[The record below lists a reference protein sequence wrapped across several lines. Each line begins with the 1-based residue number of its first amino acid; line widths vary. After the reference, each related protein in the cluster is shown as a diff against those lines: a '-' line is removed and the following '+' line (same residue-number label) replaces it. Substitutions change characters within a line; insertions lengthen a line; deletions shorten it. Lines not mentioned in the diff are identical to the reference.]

1 MSWESIVSQ
10 LIGSGRPRSVYSLA
24 QSWTQLAGELQSLS
38 EHLTKLKD
46 MTTNDALTPGWRPT
60 MPSPPKG
67 KGWTGP
73 AGDAFREHVAKLA
86 KEAAELVAP
95 ANSIGSALG
104 RVGDTL
110 SAGISKTPVPIFQ
123 DRQLPGGVDVHDVV
137 NGGTVGKDA
146 GTEFAQR
153 LWQDMSKAGK
163 YYTPGGFKV
172 RVDELNRSGFA
183 DASFGGRVSGSAYR
197 GITDS
202 EEYRRQR
209 DSWYAKNQAVAT
221 TAVAGVLSSYR
232 EEFSNVAPI
241 VNGGSVSDLA
251 EDPGTVPG
259 VPGAGGGAGSG
270 AGGSGLAGIGGGLA
284 VPGELATPASGSTA
298 LVGANSAAASGL
310 GGSGSAGVGARAA
323 GFMGAGV
330 PGMFSQGSASA
341 GTGRSPMPAL
351 TSANKAMGLPTPDGI
366 VGEGWAEAT
375 NWSRDEEDVWGTDSP
390 DFPPGV
396 LR

>member
-38 EHLTKLKD
+38 EHLTKLRD
-46 MTTNDALTPGWRPT
+46 MTTNDALTPDWRPT
-60 MPSPPKG
+60 MPPPPKG

-73 AGDAFREHVAKLA
+73 AADAFREHVAKLA

-110 SAGISKTPVPIFQ
+110 STGISQTPVPIFQ
-123 DRQLPGGVDVHDVV
+123 DRHLPGGVDVHDVV

-163 YYTPGGFKV
+163 YYTPGGFKI
-172 RVDELNRSGFA
+172 RVDELNR
-183 DASFGGRVSGSAYR
+183 RV
-197 GITDS
+197 TDS
-202 EEYRRQR
+202 EEYRRRR

-221 TAVAGVLSSYR
+221 TAVTGVLSSYR

-241 VNGGSVSDLA
+241 VNGGSVSDLP
-251 EDPGTVPG
+251 EDPGIVPDG
-259 VPGAGGGAGSG
+259 PGAGVGAGTSSG
-270 AGGSGLAGIGGGLA
+270 AGSGLAGAGGGLA
-284 VPGELATPASGSTA
+284 VPGELGTTAGGGTA
-298 LVGANSAAASGL
+298 LVGASSGAASGL
-310 GGSGSAGVGARAA
+310 GGSGGSGVGARAA

-366 VGEGWAEAT
+366 VGDGWAEAT

-390 DFPPGV
+390 EFPPGV